1 MRPFG
6 AAFFPI
12 GLGTT
17 EDGMKNR
24 RWNPGAALRQL
35 GISTTELVAVIA
47 VSGVLTTVGVCCLD
61 DAKRCAAMTRS
72 IAQVHG
78 LLVRCR
84 AVAVLRSRPCAVVF
98 DREGDGTW
106 RCFVAEDGD
115 GDGVR
120 RIDISSGADPV
131 VGRVIVIPA
140 GGAGPGILGDG
151 PVPDPSGSGRL
162 GGDLGDP
169 IRAGRGDI
177 ITFSSNGTATP
188 SSVYFTDNSR
198 RMVVLRI
205 YGGTGRINRLKWQR
219 GWRQWQQ
226 G

>member
-1 MRPFG
+1 
-6 AAFFPI
+6 
-12 GLGTT
+12 
-17 EDGMKNR
+17 MKKLNWSWRANR
-24 RWNPGAALRQL
+24 RQL

-47 VSGVLTTVGVCCLD
+47 VSGLLTTVGGSSLN
-61 DAKRCAAMTRS
+61 DARRCAAMTRS
-72 IAQVHG
+72 VAQVHG

-84 AVAVLRSRPCAVVF
+84 AVAVLRSRSCAVVF
-98 DREGDGTW
+98 DRQVDGSW

-120 RIDISSGADPV
+120 RVDISSGTDPV
-131 VGRVIVIPA
+131 VDGAIVIDA

-151 PVPDPSGSGRL
+151 SVPDPSGSGRL

-169 IRAGRGDI
+169 IRAGLGNI
-177 ITFSSNGTATP
+177 ITFSSNGTARP
-188 SSVYFTDNSR
+188 SSVYFTDHSR

-205 YGGTGRINRLKWQR
+205 YGGTGRINRLSWQR
-219 GWRQWQQ
+219 GWSQWKQ

>member
-1 MRPFG
+1 
-6 AAFFPI
+6 
-12 GLGTT
+12 
-17 EDGMKNR
+17 MKKTNWIR
-24 RWNPGAALRQL
+24 FRNADRAQR
-35 GISTTELVAVIA
+35 GISTAELVAVIA
-47 VSGVLTTVGVCCLD
+47 VSGFLTIVGGLSLN
-61 DAKRCAAMTRS
+61 DAKGGAAMTRS
-72 IAQVHG
+72 VAQVHG

-98 DREGDGTW
+98 DRQADGSW

-120 RIDISSGADPV
+120 RVDIATGTDPV
-131 VGRVIVIPA
+131 VDEAVVLDTDV
-140 GGAGPGILGDG
+140 AGPGILGG
-151 PVPDPSGSGRL
+151 APVPDPSGSGRL

-169 IRAGRGDI
+169 IRAGMGNI

-205 YGGTGRINRLKWQR
+205 YGGTGRINRLSWQR
-219 GWRQWQQ
+219 GWSRWKQ